1 MERLAPGGTGSSLD
15 SGYLANLTA
24 TVNHITSKGAY
35 TVLDPHNFGRYK
47 DAIITDT
54 AAFKTFWTNL
64 GGAFKANSKVV
75 CSFLTAHKIFI
86 DNSRYLIRITS
97 IMIWMLL

>member
-1 MERLAPGGTGSSLD
+1 MERLAPGGTGSALD

-24 TVNHITSKGAY
+24 IVNHITEKGAY

-47 DAIITDT
+47 DAIITDS

-64 GGAFKANSKVV
+64 GGAFKSNSKVV
-75 CSFLTAHKIFI
+75 CKVLSA
-86 DNSRYLIRITS
+86 
-97 IMIWMLL
+97 